1 MADVQ
6 HLEIQPNKTVIICKI
21 VITLRNH
28 LQKGPGNGNKPEGK
42 KNNQIHTARVLI

>member
-1 MADVQ
+1 MANIQ
-6 HLEIQPNKTVIICKI
+6 HLEIQPNETVIIHKI

-42 KNNQIHTARVLI
+42 KK